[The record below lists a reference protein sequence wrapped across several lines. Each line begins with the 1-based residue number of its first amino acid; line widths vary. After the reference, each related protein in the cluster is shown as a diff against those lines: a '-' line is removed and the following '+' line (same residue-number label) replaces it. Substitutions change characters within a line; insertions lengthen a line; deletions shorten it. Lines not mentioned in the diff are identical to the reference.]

1 MPLGQLDPAGNLH
14 VQPLGVAPLNSCHL
28 CPSACREVLRQL
40 QAVCAA
46 HAAACQAGL
55 AAAAAA
61 ATADVDMDDRATIF
75 ECWLLMD
82 ALLVVAGVVPS
93 AVEPSLLG
101 PLDELK
107 RLPKVSS
114 LPCLEPDA
122 AEIEG
127 RAAEGQRV

>member
-61 ATADVDMDDRATIF
+61 ATADVEGRASMLDFI
-75 ECWLLMD
+75 LMMD

-101 PLDELK
+101 PLNELK